1 VELASGQSFATAGL
15 LRSLDQATV
24 SRVPVLGDLPI
35 LGPLFRSVRYEQAQ
49 TELVVMVT
57 AEVVEPLYDG
67 MDRPMPGDL
76 HETPN
81 DWELFVKGQISGAVP
96 VGSPVARLKS
106 LGLENLR
113 GPGAWRRPDAT
124 RVAAADPMPS
134 TDSAAAPAADAST
147 TPAPVAAPAPA
158 PATAEAAAP

>member
-1 VELASGQSFATAGL
+1 
-15 LRSLDQATV
+15 
-24 SRVPVLGDLPI
+24 VLGDLPI

-81 DWELFVKGQISGAVP
+81 DWELFMKGQISGAVP
-96 VGSPVARLKS
+96 VGSPVARLKN

-134 TDSAAAPAADAST
+134 ADSSTPPAAAPAA
-147 TPAPVAAPAPA
+147 
-158 PATAEAAAP
+158 AEATKP